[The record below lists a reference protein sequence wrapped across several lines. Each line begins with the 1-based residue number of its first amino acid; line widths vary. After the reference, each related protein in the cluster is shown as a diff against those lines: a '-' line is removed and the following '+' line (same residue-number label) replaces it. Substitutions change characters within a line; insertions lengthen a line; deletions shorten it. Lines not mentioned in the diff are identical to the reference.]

1 MSDADPEE
9 LEWAGAGPDG
19 RPRPDV
25 LERVTAALVEAV
37 APERIVL
44 YGSGARGE
52 MTPDSDIDLL
62 LVLETDDPRAVRRLA
77 EKSVRGETCILQ
89 LLVATEADLA
99 ARAHKP
105 YDILYAA
112 LDDGVTLHDVRPP
125 GERVAGP
132 RRGEIS
138 AGERLRDA
146 RNWLKAAARRLCLT
160 ENPTRFRDALCEE
173 SSRIVRFGL
182 KAAAIASGGC
192 HHSQRTIAALRLEA
206 ERLGVDP
213 CVDAALAAELDGYKD
228 CCCLDDEIEVA
239 TCERVALAARCVLAR
254 AAGVIGVPAAD
265 IEELLPRPVVTAPAE
280 SRAAPAPAASR
291 PC

>member
-1 MSDADPEE
+1 M
-9 LEWAGAGPDG
+9 
-19 RPRPDV
+19 RPTTPS
-25 LERVTAALVEAV
+25 
-37 APERIVL
+37 
-44 YGSGARGE
+44 GSRSAIPFLHFLRFH
-52 MTPDSDIDLL
+52 P
-62 LVLETDDPRAVRRLA
+62 VVETDDPERIEKLA
-77 EKSVRGETCILQ
+77 DESVRDENCILQ

-132 RRGEIS
+132 LHSETS
-138 AGERLRDA
+138 ADERLRDA
-146 RNWLKAAARRLCLT
+146 RDWLEAAARRLCLT
-160 ENPTRFRDALCEE
+160 ENPTRFRDAICEE

-192 HHSQRTIAALRLEA
+192 HHSQRTIAALRLEV

-228 CCCLDDEIEVA
+228 YCCLDAEIEVA
-239 TCERVALAARCVLAR
+239 TCERVALAARCVHAR

-265 IEELLPRPVVTAPAE
+265 VEELVPRPVVTAPAPD
-280 SRAAPAPAASR
+280 RAAGAPAASR
-291 PC
+291 TIGAVTTSAGCARAVGTSRSGRAI